1 MRCPLFYF
9 LSLIFAR
16 HLIEEPQ
23 DELVLF
29 LGQGAVGFAAV
40 AAKECHG
47 VLGRA
52 SGGGLVFA
60 EKVVDG
66 DIEKGRY
73 GG

>member
-23 DELVLF
+23 NELVLF
-29 LGQGAVGFAAV
+29 LGQGAVGFATI
-40 AAKECHG
+40 AAKERHG
-47 VLGRA
+47 VLGGAR
-52 SGGGLVFA
+52 SRGLVFA